1 MTKKV
6 RISSKGQIVIPKSY
20 RDALNLTEGSEAI
33 MMLRDD
39 SIVLV
44 NVHDFAELSRGRLKG
59 IWGSTREEIDQ
70 AIESERQ
77 SWE

>member
-1 MTKKV
+1 
-6 RISSKGQIVIPKSY
+6 
-20 RDALNLTEGSEAI
+20 
-33 MMLRDD
+33 MMLRED

-59 IWGSTREEIDQ
+59 IWGSSREEIDQ